1 MHSILFLIVVLIN
14 FLFMMLTTLL
24 PILIFEITNSITEV
38 GTVLTIFM
46 ISMILVRIAC
56 MVKKV
61 KPIKAL
67 IFGTSIFFIG
77 FIIIN
82 IYSAQIYWY
91 YIGSIF
97 FGIAIGLAPPAI
109 LTLLTTS
116 SQASTKNLSIYNSC
130 VAFAS
135 ALSPII
141 GEYIYN
147 NFNRIIYYIWTIGAF
162 FIFMLS
168 IILIKILKNNEDVI
182 QEKSISKNDNL
193 LNNRQHISN
202 FVILL
207 IASVSYGAIVTY
219 LPIYF
224 NEINFSIGLYYLI
237 FWSAY
242 VIAQFINKYIYRA
255 LSERIMIILLLIGLC
270 IGELIISFATF
281 KFMYFV
287 SALIY
292 GISYG
297 LIYNLFYTKASFIR
311 EEQSKNNVY
320 AVIGLMSYIGVGLA
334 PTLLRPFLKVEIRMI
349 FAFSTV
355 YIVIAIFMHFFT
367 QRKKIISIYK

>member
-1 MHSILFLIVVLIN
+1 MHSILFLIVILIN

-24 PILIFEITNSITEV
+24 PILIFEITNSTMKV

-56 MVKKV
+56 MIKKV

-67 IFGTSIFFIG
+67 ISGTSIFFIG
-77 FIIIN
+77 FILIN
-82 IYSAQIYWY
+82 IYSTQIYWY

-97 FGIAIGLAPPAI
+97 FGIAIGLAPPAM

-116 SQASTKNLSIYNSC
+116 SQDSTNNLSIYNSC
-130 VAFAS
+130 IAVAS
-135 ALSPII
+135 ALSPLV

-147 NFNRIIYYIWTIGAF
+147 HFDGIIYYIWTIGAF
-162 FIFMLS
+162 LIFMLS
-168 IILIKILKNNEDVI
+168 IILPKTLKNNEDVI
-182 QEKSISKNDNL
+182 QEKSIFIKNNFIK
-193 LNNRQHISN
+193 NRQHTSS

-207 IASVSYGAIVTY
+207 ITSISYGAIVTY

-242 VIAQFINKYIYRA
+242 VIAQIISKYIYRA
-255 LSERIMIILLLIGLC
+255 LSERIIISLLLIGLY

-297 LIYNLFYTKASFIR
+297 LIYNLFYTKASFIK

-320 AVIGLMSYIGVGLA
+320 AVIGLMSYMGVGLA
-334 PTLLRPFLKVEIRMI
+334 PTLLHPFLKMDIRMI
-349 FAFSTV
+349 FAFSTL
-355 YIVIAIFMHFFT
+355 YIVVAIFMHFFT
-367 QRKKIISIYK
+367 QDKK